1 MKKTLFTALAATA
14 FALSANAQ
22 NHELTIDMKRNGA
35 HIQKTMYGLFIEDIN
50 FAADGGLYAEL
61 VKNRELYVAKL
72 DGTVIGFALLK
83 MRVSEGVGKVTRKIM
98 LIDQVC
104 VDEALRNHGIGT
116 QMMEEVRVLARAFG
130 CTDLQLGVYP
140 QNDAAVSFY
149 QKCGFMIR
157 SIDMQRKV

>member
-1 MKKTLFTALAATA
+1 MLELATKHDRLEINRLARQVHEMHVQWRPDLYNMPEELFPE
-14 FALSANAQ
+14 
-22 NHELTIDMKRNGA
+22 ELYD
-35 HIQKTMYGLFIEDIN
+35 
-50 FAADGGLYAEL
+50 EL

-72 DGTVIGFALLK
+72 DGAVIGFAWVR
-83 MRVSEGVGKVTRKIM
+83 MRTAEGVGLVTRKVM
-98 LIDQVC
+98 LINQLC

>member
-1 MKKTLFTALAATA
+1 MLELATTKDRNDVNRLARQVHEMHVQWRPDLF
-14 FALSANAQ
+14 Q
-22 NHELTIDMKRNGA
+22 MPEEL
-35 HIQKTMYGLFIEDIN
+35 FPEE
-50 FAADGGLYAEL
+50 LYAEL

-72 DGTVIGFALLK
+72 DGAVIGFALLK

-116 QMMEEVRVLARAFG
+116 QMMEEVRILARAFG

>member
-1 MKKTLFTALAATA
+1 MLELATKHDRSEVNRLARQVHEMHVSWRPDLFTMPE
-14 FALSANAQ
+14 
-22 NHELTIDMKRNGA
+22 ELYPEAR
-35 HIQKTMYGLFIEDIN
+35 YG
-50 FAADGGLYAEL
+50 EL
-61 VKNRELYVAKL
+61 IKNRELYVAKMG
-72 DGTVIGFALLK
+72 GTVVGYCWLK
-83 MRVSEGVGKVTRKIM
+83 MRKSEDIGRVPRKIM
-98 LIDQVC
+98 LIDQLG

-140 QNDAAVSFY
+140 QNDEAVSFY

>member
-1 MKKTLFTALAATA
+1 MLELATLKNRDDVNRLAR
-14 FALSANAQ
+14 Q
-22 NHELTIDMKRNGA
+22 VHEMHVQWRPDLY
-35 HIQKTMYGLFIEDIN
+35 TMPEELFPEE
-50 FAADGGLYAEL
+50 LYAEL
-61 VKNRELYVAKL
+61 LKNRELYVAKL

-83 MRVSEGVGKVTRKIM
+83 MRVSDGVGKVTRKIM

-116 QMMEEVRVLARAFG
+116 QMMEEIRILARAFG

-149 QKCGFMIR
+149 QKCGFVIR
-157 SIDMQRKV
+157 SIEMERKG

>member
-1 MKKTLFTALAATA
+1 MLELATPNDRFDVNRLARQVHEMHVQWRPDLFTMPE
-14 FALSANAQ
+14 
-22 NHELTIDMKRNGA
+22 ELFPEERYS
-35 HIQKTMYGLFIEDIN
+35 Q
-50 FAADGGLYAEL
+50 L

-72 DGTVIGFALLK
+72 NGTVVGFV
-83 MRVSEGVGKVTRKIM
+83 MIFMFVSEGCGKVTRKVM
-98 LIDQVC
+98 RIDQIC

-116 QMMEEVRVLARAFG
+116 RMMEEVRVLARAFG

>member
-1 MKKTLFTALAATA
+1 MLELATHKNRDDVNRLARQVHEMHVQWRPDLFTMPD
-14 FALSANAQ
+14 
-22 NHELTIDMKRNGA
+22 EL
-35 HIQKTMYGLFIEDIN
+35 FPEE
-50 FAADGGLYAEL
+50 LYAEL

-72 DGTVIGFALLK
+72 DGAVIGFALLK

-116 QMMEEVRVLARAFG
+116 QMMEETRVLARAFG

>member
-1 MKKTLFTALAATA
+1 MLQLARPEDRAAIEVLAQQVHGLHVQWRPDLFTMPD
-14 FALSANAQ
+14 
-22 NHELTIDMKRNGA
+22 EL
-35 HIQKTMYGLFIEDIN
+35 FPEE
-50 FAADGGLYAEL
+50 LYAEL

-72 DGTVIGFALLK
+72 DGAVIGFALLK

-140 QNDAAVSFY
+140 QNDEAVSFY

>member
-1 MKKTLFTALAATA
+1 MLELATKHDRPAVNRLSRQVHEMHVQWRPDLYTMPEELFPE
-14 FALSANAQ
+14 
-22 NHELTIDMKRNGA
+22 ELYT
-35 HIQKTMYGLFIEDIN
+35 
-50 FAADGGLYAEL
+50 EL

-72 DGTVIGFALLK
+72 DGAVIGFALLR

-116 QMMEEVRVLARAFG
+116 QMMEEVRALARAFG

>member
-1 MKKTLFTALAATA
+1 MLELATHKNRDDVNRLARQVHEMHVLWRPDLYRMPEELFP
-14 FALSANAQ
+14 
-22 NHELTIDMKRNGA
+22 E
-35 HIQKTMYGLFIEDIN
+35 E
-50 FAADGGLYAEL
+50 LYAEL
-61 VKNRELYVAKL
+61 LKNRELYVAKL
-72 DGTVIGFALLK
+72 DGAVIGFAWV
-83 MRVSEGVGKVTRKIM
+83 RIRTSEGVGLITRKVM
-98 LIDQVC
+98 LINQVC

>member
-1 MKKTLFTALAATA
+1 MIELATKHDRPDVERLAKQVHEMHVQWRPDLYTMPEELFP
-14 FALSANAQ
+14 
-22 NHELTIDMKRNGA
+22 E
-35 HIQKTMYGLFIEDIN
+35 E
-50 FAADGGLYAEL
+50 LYAEL

-72 DGTVIGFALLK
+72 DGAVIGFAWVRIRTSK
-83 MRVSEGVGKVTRKIM
+83 GVGLITRKVM

-116 QMMEEVRVLARAFG
+116 QMTEEIRILAKAFG